1 MSDTFS
7 TATEPGARAGSRY
20 GIFGGTFD
28 PPHIGHLVLA
38 QETLVHLNLE
48 RVWFVPTGTPP
59 HKPDRPISPQ
69 DDRRTMVERAIAG
82 DERFALSPI
91 ELARGGPS
99 YSVDTLDQMRREW
112 GENVYM
118 CLILGWDMLAY
129 LPHWREPER
138 ILATVD
144 CVAAARRPGVS
155 SAPEEMEQL
164 TRALPAL
171 AAKLTIVPAPL
182 IEVSAS
188 DIRRRV
194 ASGVP
199 IRYLVRDPV
208 RSYIERR
215 GLYRSLTPNATGG
228 PR

>member
-1 MSDTFS
+1 MSDTLS
-7 TATEPGARAGSRY
+7 TGTEPGARTGPRY

-69 DDRRTMVERAIAG
+69 DDRRAMVERAIAG
-82 DERFALSPI
+82 NERFALSAI

-112 GENVYM
+112 GVDVYM
-118 CLILGWDMLAY
+118 CLIMGWDMLAY

-138 ILATVD
+138 VLATVD
-144 CVAAARRPGVS
+144 CVAAVRRPGVS
-155 SAPEEMEQL
+155 SAPDEMERL
-164 TRALPAL
+164 ARALPGL
-171 AAKLTIVPAPL
+171 SAKLTVVPAPL
-182 IEVSAS
+182 MEVSAS

-194 ASGVP
+194 ASDVP
-199 IRYLVRDPV
+199 IRYLVPDPV

-215 GLYRSLTPNATGG
+215 GLYRAPAPNATGG
-228 PR
+228 PT

>member
-1 MSDTFS
+1 MSDTLS
-7 TATEPGARAGSRY
+7 TATEPDARTGPRY

-38 QETLVHLNLE
+38 QESLVDLDLE

-69 DDRRTMVERAIAG
+69 DDRLAMVERAIAG
-82 DERFALSPI
+82 NERFAVSAI

-138 ILATVD
+138 VLATVD
-144 CVAAARRPGVS
+144 CVAAVRRPGVN
-155 SAPEEMEQL
+155 SAPDEMERL
-164 TRALPAL
+164 TRALSGL
-171 AAKLTIVPAPL
+171 GAKLTVVPAPL
-182 IEVSAS
+182 MEVSAS

-194 ASGVP
+194 ASELP
-199 IRYLVRDPV
+199 IRYLVPDPV
-208 RSYIERR
+208 RSYIEQR
-215 GLYRSLTPNATGG
+215 GLYRAPAPNAAGG